1 MKFKIY
7 NKTKIFPCKNIVSLN
22 LFFKITNNIRKP
34 MLNLKKTWIF
44 LSLCSMSLLVF
55 CFNASSHAD
64 NEREIIKRVRET
76 LLFTSYAPKNLDVSY
91 SRDVFKKYMEDLDP
105 FKRYFLDSDMDEFS
119 EYRDKMSDMFINN
132 DVSFYH
138 LTIDRLYKR
147 IDETEQ
153 YVNDIFSQPISFS
166 NDDYFYSDDKKRK
179 FPKNK
184 DQAKQYWKS
193 YIKYR
198 ILQEIFNTQN
208 VKDSINTSDS
218 IKTDSIS
225 KKVTIKIEKPKTKE
239 EIEADA
245 VKKVKEN
252 LSEYFRQIKL
262 RKKSDLFSIF
272 VNAYTEVFDI
282 HTTYFSPKDKENF
295 NSSIS
300 GKIIGIGATLQ
311 DVKGYPTIR
320 ELVIGG
326 PAWKSKE
333 IEAGDKIIK
342 VQQGKNG
349 NPVSVVGM
357 LLDDA
362 IRLIRGEEKTTV
374 VLTLEKKDGST
385 KTVTLVREEI
395 EIQET
400 FVRSAIITDEKG
412 NKFGILYL
420 PEFYVNL
427 ESNSKGRD
435 CSDDIKREINELKKQ
450 GITGLIM
457 DVRNNGGG
465 SLSEVVDITGLF
477 VGKGPVVQVKDSGG
491 KIKVLDSKEKDIV
504 WDGPLILMT
513 NELSASAS
521 EILAGA
527 MQDYHRAVVVGPSQT
542 YGKGT
547 VQTIF
552 PLDRFGMKDDK
563 FGALKVT
570 IQKFYRI
577 NGSSTQ
583 LKGVNSDIVIPG
595 IFSYSDIFEKSQ
607 EYALPWDQIS
617 PTNYSTWNGTPKI
630 DYEYL
635 KARSSERLKGS
646 TYVSSIEKAGK
657 WTKELEKIAKIPLKY
672 DKFMQEMNKRR
683 DQSKVYEKE
692 TNFDAKIKVE
702 APAYELVKFKEDTV
716 LKAKREDW
724 YKGMKKDF
732 NLRESVNVLNDI
744 INKK

>member
-1 MKFKIY
+1 
-7 NKTKIFPCKNIVSLN
+7 
-22 LFFKITNNIRKP
+22 
-34 MLNLKKTWIF
+34 
-44 LSLCSMSLLVF
+44 MSLLAF
-55 CFNASSHAD
+55 CFNASSKDD
-64 NEREIIKRVRET
+64 NEKEIFKRVRET
-76 LLFTSYAPKNLDVSY
+76 LLYASYSPKNLNEQYSKDVY
-91 SRDVFKKYMEDLDP
+91 KKYMEDLDP
-105 FKRYFLDSDMDEFS
+105 FKRYFLKADINEFKKH
-119 EYRDKMSDMFINN
+119 EGKMSDMLINE

-147 IDETEQ
+147 INESEN
-153 YVNDIFSQPISFS
+153 YVNEIFKEPLSLNEDEF
-166 NDDYFYSDDKKRK
+166 FLTDDKKRD
-179 FPKNK
+179 FPANEKEAK
-184 DQAKQYWKS
+184 DYWRK

-198 ILQEIFNTQN
+198 VLQEIFNAQKQ
-208 VKDSINTSDS
+208 KDSVNDS
-218 IKTDSIS
+218 IKIS
-225 KKVTIKIEKPKTKE
+225 KLENKEKTKPQTKE

-245 VKKVKEN
+245 IKKVKEN
-252 LSEYFRQIKL
+252 LGEYFRQVKL

-272 VNAYTEVFDI
+272 INAYTEVFDV
-282 HTTYFSPKDKENF
+282 HTTYFSPKDKDNF
-295 NSSIS
+295 NSSMS

-311 DVKGYPTIR
+311 DIKGYPTIK

-342 VQQGKNG
+342 VQQGKKG
-349 NPVSVVGM
+349 EPVSVVGM

-362 IRLIRGEEKTTV
+362 IRLIRGEEKSTV
-374 VLTLEKKDGST
+374 VLTVEKKDGST
-385 KTVTLVREEI
+385 KNVTLVREEI

-427 ESNSKGRD
+427 EGNSKGGRD

-465 SLSEVVDITGLF
+465 SLSEVLDITGLF
-477 VGKGPVVQVKDSGG
+477 VGSGPVVQVKDSNG
-491 KIKVLDSKEKDIV
+491 KIKVLETKEKEIV
-504 WDGPLILMT
+504 WDGPLVVMT

-527 MQDYHRAVVVGPSQT
+527 LQDYKRAVIVGPEQT

-547 VQTIF
+547 VQTIY
-552 PLDRFGMKDDK
+552 PLDRFSMGDDK
-563 FGALKVT
+563 YGALKVT

-583 LKGVNSDIVIPG
+583 LRGVNSDIVIPD
-595 IFSYSDIFEKSQ
+595 ILTYSDIFEKSQ
-607 EYALPWDQIS
+607 KFALPWDQIS
-617 PTNYSTWNGTPKI
+617 TTQYTTWQGTPKI
-630 DYEYL
+630 DYTYIKE
-635 KARSSERLKGS
+635 KSKERLKGS
-646 TYVSSIEKAGK
+646 SYISSIEAIGN
-657 WTKELEKIAKIPLKY
+657 WTKELDKIDKISLSY
-672 DKFMQEMNKRR
+672 DKFMDEMEKRS
-683 DQSKVYEKE
+683 QQGKKYEKDI
-692 TNFDAKIKVE
+692 TFDAKIKVE
-702 APAYELVKFKEDTV
+702 APSYELVKFKQDTV

-732 NLRESVNVLNDI
+732 NLRESINVLNDI
-744 INKK
+744 IKK

>member
-1 MKFKIY
+1 
-7 NKTKIFPCKNIVSLN
+7 
-22 LFFKITNNIRKP
+22 

-55 CFNASSHAD
+55 CFNASSQD
-64 NEREIIKRVRET
+64 DREKEIFKRVKEV
-76 LLFTSYAPKNLDVSY
+76 LLYSY
-91 SRDVFKKYMEDLDP
+91 SPKDLDISYSKDVYKKYIEDLDP
-105 FKRYFLDSDMDEFS
+105 FKRYFLESDMEEFS
-119 EYRDKMSDMFINN
+119 KYKDKMSDMFIRN

-138 LTIDRLYKR
+138 LSIDRLYKR
-147 IDETEQ
+147 INETEE
-153 YVNDIFSQPISFS
+153 YVNDIFSKPITFT
-166 NDDYFYSDDKKRK
+166 NDDYFYTDDKKRK

-198 ILQEIFNTQN
+198 ILQEIFNGQKE
-208 VKDSINTSDS
+208 KDSINDVKELLENSD
-218 IKTDSIS
+218 KDKDS
-225 KKVTIKIEKPKTKE
+225 KKLNKAKTKE
-239 EIEADA
+239 ELQKES
-245 VKKVKEN
+245 VKKVQEN
-252 LSEYFRQIKL
+252 LSEYFRQVKL

-295 NSSIS
+295 NSSMS

-342 VQQGKNG
+342 VQQGKKG
-349 NPVSVVGM
+349 TPISVVGM

-374 VLTLEKKDGST
+374 VLTIEKKDGST
-385 KTVTLVREEI
+385 KTVSLVREEI

-400 FVRSAIITDEKG
+400 FVRSAIITDDKG

-427 ESNSKGRD
+427 ENNSKGRD
-435 CSDDIKREINELKKQ
+435 CSDDVKKEILELKKQ
-450 GITGLIM
+450 GIIGLIM

-465 SLSEVVDITGLF
+465 SLSEVVDIAGLF
-477 VGKGPVVQVKDSGG
+477 VGKGPVVQVKDASGE
-491 KIKVLDSKEKDIV
+491 IKVLKSKEKDIV

-527 MQDYHRAVVVGPSQT
+527 MQDYKRAVVVGPLQT

-547 VQTIF
+547 VQTII
-552 PLDRFGMKDDK
+552 PLNRFGMEDDK
-563 FGALKVT
+563 FGALKIT

-583 LKGVNSDIVIPG
+583 LKGVTSDIIIPG

-607 EYALPWDQIS
+607 EFALPWDQI
-617 PTNYSTWNGTPKI
+617 PSTKYTIWQGTPKI
-630 DYEYL
+630 DYQYL
-635 KARSSERLKGS
+635 KSQSEERLKGS
-646 TYVSSIEKAGK
+646 TYISSIEKAGK
-657 WTKELEKIAKIPLKY
+657 WTKELDKIDKIPLKY
-672 DKFMQEMNKRR
+672 EKFMQEMTKRR
-683 DQSKVYEKE
+683 DQGKIFEKE

-702 APAYELVKFKEDTV
+702 APDYELVKFKTDTV
-716 LKAKREDW
+716 LKAKRKDW

-744 INKK
+744 ISRK

>member
-1 MKFKIY
+1 
-7 NKTKIFPCKNIVSLN
+7 
-22 LFFKITNNIRKP
+22 

-55 CFNASSHAD
+55 CFNASSQD
-64 NEREIIKRVRET
+64 DREKEIFKRVKEV
-76 LLFTSYAPKNLDVSY
+76 LLYSY
-91 SRDVFKKYMEDLDP
+91 SPKDLDISYSKDVYKKYIEDLDP
-105 FKRYFLDSDMDEFS
+105 FKRYFLESDMEEFS
-119 EYRDKMSDMFINN
+119 KYKDKMSDMFIRN

-138 LTIDRLYKR
+138 LSIDRLYKR
-147 IDETEQ
+147 INETEE
-153 YVNDIFSQPISFS
+153 YVNDIFSKPITFT
-166 NDDYFYSDDKKRK
+166 NDDYFYTDDKKRK

-198 ILQEIFNTQN
+198 ILQEIFNGQKE
-208 VKDSINTSDS
+208 KDSINDVKELLENSD
-218 IKTDSIS
+218 KDKDS
-225 KKVTIKIEKPKTKE
+225 KKLNKAKTKE
-239 EIEADA
+239 ELQKES
-245 VKKVKEN
+245 VKKVQEN
-252 LSEYFRQIKL
+252 LSEYFRQVKL

-295 NSSIS
+295 NSSMS

-342 VQQGKNG
+342 VQQGKKG
-349 NPVSVVGM
+349 TPISVVGM

-374 VLTLEKKDGST
+374 VLTIEKKDGST
-385 KTVTLVREEI
+385 KTVSLVREEI

-400 FVRSAIITDEKG
+400 FVRSAIITDDKG

-427 ESNSKGRD
+427 ENNSKGRD
-435 CSDDIKREINELKKQ
+435 CSDDVKKEILELKKQ
-450 GITGLIM
+450 GIIGLIM

-477 VGKGPVVQVKDSGG
+477 VGKGPVVQVKDANGE
-491 KIKVLDSKEKDIV
+491 IKVLKSKEKDIV

-527 MQDYHRAVVVGPSQT
+527 MQDYKRAVVVGPLQT

-547 VQTIF
+547 VQTII
-552 PLDRFGMKDDK
+552 PLNRFGMEDDK
-563 FGALKVT
+563 FGALKIT

-583 LKGVNSDIVIPG
+583 LKGVTSDIIIPG

-607 EYALPWDQIS
+607 EFALPWDQI
-617 PTNYSTWNGTPKI
+617 PSTKYTIWQGTPKI
-630 DYEYL
+630 DYQYL
-635 KARSSERLKGS
+635 KSQSEERLKGS
-646 TYVSSIEKAGK
+646 TYISSIEKAGK
-657 WTKELEKIAKIPLKY
+657 WTKELDKIDKIPLKY
-672 DKFMQEMNKRR
+672 EKFMQEMTKRR
-683 DQSKVYEKE
+683 DQGKIFEKE

-702 APAYELVKFKEDTV
+702 APDYELVKFKTDTV

-732 NLRESVNVLNDI
+732 NLRESINVLNDMI
-744 INKK
+744 SRK

>member
-1 MKFKIY
+1 
-7 NKTKIFPCKNIVSLN
+7 
-22 LFFKITNNIRKP
+22 

-55 CFNASSHAD
+55 CFNASSHD
-64 NEREIIKRVRET
+64 DREKEIIKRVRET
-76 LLFTSYAPKNLDVSY
+76 LLYTSYAPKNLDLSY

-105 FKRYFLDSDMDEFS
+105 FKRYFLESDIDEFS
-119 EYRDKMSDMFINN
+119 EYKDKMSDMFINS

-153 YVNDIFSQPISFS
+153 YVNDIFGKPITFT
-166 NDDYFYSDDKKRK
+166 NDDYYYTDDKKRK
-179 FPKNK
+179 FPKNE

-198 ILQEIFNTQN
+198 ILQEIFNSQN
-208 VKDSINTSDS
+208 SKDSVNT
-218 IKTDSIS
+218 TNQ
-225 KKVTIKIEKPKTKE
+225 IKIDSAKVKITKKEIEKFKTKE
-239 EIEADA
+239 EIQEDA

-272 VNAYTEVFDI
+272 INAYTEVFDI

-311 DVKGYPTIR
+311 DIKGYPTIR

-362 IRLIRGEEKTTV
+362 IRLIRGEEKTTI

-385 KTVTLVREEI
+385 KTVSLVREEI

-400 FVRSAIITDEKG
+400 FVRSAIITDDKG

-420 PEFYVNL
+420 PEFYINL
-427 ESNSKGRD
+427 DNNNKGRD
-435 CSDDIKREINELKKQ
+435 CSEDIKREINELKKQ
-450 GITGLIM
+450 EITGLIM

-465 SLSEVVDITGLF
+465 SLSEVVDIAGLF
-477 VGKGPVVQVKDSGG
+477 IGKGPVVQVKDAGG
-491 KIKVLDSKEKDIV
+491 KINVLNSKEKDVV

-527 MQDYHRAVVVGPSQT
+527 MQDYQRAVVVGPSQT

-547 VQTIF
+547 VQTIYS
-552 PLDRFGMKDDK
+552 LDRFSMKDDK

-570 IQKFYRI
+570 IQKFYRVT
-577 NGSSTQ
+577 GSSTQ
-583 LKGVNSDIVIPG
+583 LKGINSDIVIPG

-607 EYALPWDQIS
+607 EYALPWDQIA
-617 PTNYSTWNGTPKI
+617 STKYTPWQGTPKL

-635 KARSSERLKGS
+635 KAKSAERLKGS
-646 TYVSSIEKAGK
+646 IYVSSIEKAGK
-657 WTKELEKIAKIPLKY
+657 WTKELEKIDKIPLRY
-672 DKFMQEMNKRR
+672 DKFMKEMTKRR
-683 DQSKVYEKE
+683 DQGKEFEKE

-702 APAYELVKFKEDTV
+702 APAYELIKFKEDTV

-732 NLRESVNVLNDI
+732 NLKEAVNVLNDI
-744 INKK
+744 IIKK

>member
-1 MKFKIY
+1 
-7 NKTKIFPCKNIVSLN
+7 
-22 LFFKITNNIRKP
+22 

-55 CFNASSHAD
+55 CFNASSQD
-64 NEREIIKRVRET
+64 DREKEIFKRVKEV
-76 LLFTSYAPKNLDVSY
+76 LLYSY
-91 SRDVFKKYMEDLDP
+91 SPKDLDISYSKDVYKKYIEDLDP
-105 FKRYFLDSDMDEFS
+105 FKRYFLESDMEEFS
-119 EYRDKMSDMFINN
+119 KYKDKMSDMFIRN

-138 LTIDRLYKR
+138 LSIDRLYKR
-147 IDETEQ
+147 INETEE
-153 YVNDIFSQPISFS
+153 YVNDIFSKPITFT
-166 NDDYFYSDDKKRK
+166 NDDYFYTDDKKRK

-198 ILQEIFNTQN
+198 ILQEIFNGQKE
-208 VKDSINTSDS
+208 KDSINDVKELLENSD
-218 IKTDSIS
+218 KDKDS
-225 KKVTIKIEKPKTKE
+225 KKLNKAKTKE
-239 EIEADA
+239 ELQKES
-245 VKKVKEN
+245 VKKVQEN
-252 LSEYFRQIKL
+252 LSEYFRQVKL

-295 NSSIS
+295 NSSMS

-342 VQQGKNG
+342 VQQGKKG
-349 NPVSVVGM
+349 TPISVVGM

-374 VLTLEKKDGST
+374 VLTIEKKDGST
-385 KTVTLVREEI
+385 KTVSLVREEI

-400 FVRSAIITDEKG
+400 FVRSAIITDDKG

-427 ESNSKGRD
+427 ENNSKGRD
-435 CSDDIKREINELKKQ
+435 CSDDVKKEILELKKQ
-450 GITGLIM
+450 GIIGLIM

-465 SLSEVVDITGLF
+465 SLSEVVDIVGLF
-477 VGKGPVVQVKDSGG
+477 VGKGPVVQVKDASGE
-491 KIKVLDSKEKDIV
+491 IKVLKSKEKDIV

-527 MQDYHRAVVVGPSQT
+527 MQDYKRAVVVGPLQT

-547 VQTIF
+547 VQTII
-552 PLDRFGMKDDK
+552 PLNRFGMEDDK
-563 FGALKVT
+563 FGALKIT

-583 LKGVNSDIVIPG
+583 LKGVTSDIIIPG

-607 EYALPWDQIS
+607 EFALPWDQI
-617 PTNYSTWNGTPKI
+617 PSTKYTIWQGTPKI
-630 DYEYL
+630 DYQYL
-635 KARSSERLKGS
+635 KSQSEERLKGS
-646 TYVSSIEKAGK
+646 TYISSIEKAGK
-657 WTKELEKIAKIPLKY
+657 WTKELDKIDKIPLKY
-672 DKFMQEMNKRR
+672 EKFMQEMTKRR
-683 DQSKVYEKE
+683 DQGKIFEKE

-702 APAYELVKFKEDTV
+702 APDYELVKFKTDTV
-716 LKAKREDW
+716 LKAKRKDW

-744 INKK
+744 ISRK

>member
-1 MKFKIY
+1 
-7 NKTKIFPCKNIVSLN
+7 
-22 LFFKITNNIRKP
+22 

-55 CFNASSHAD
+55 CFNASSQD
-64 NEREIIKRVRET
+64 DREKEIFKRVKEV
-76 LLFTSYAPKNLDVSY
+76 LLYSY
-91 SRDVFKKYMEDLDP
+91 SPKDLDISYSKDVYKKYIEDLDP
-105 FKRYFLDSDMDEFS
+105 FKRYFLESDMEEFS
-119 EYRDKMSDMFINN
+119 KYKDKMSDMFIRN

-138 LTIDRLYKR
+138 LSIDRLYKR
-147 IDETEQ
+147 INETEE
-153 YVNDIFSQPISFS
+153 YVNDIFSKPITFT
-166 NDDYFYSDDKKRK
+166 NDDYFYTDDKKRK

-198 ILQEIFNTQN
+198 ILQEIFNGQKE
-208 VKDSINTSDS
+208 KDSINDVKELSENSD
-218 IKTDSIS
+218 KDKDS
-225 KKVTIKIEKPKTKE
+225 KKLNKAKTKE
-239 EIEADA
+239 ELQKES
-245 VKKVKEN
+245 VKKVQEN
-252 LSEYFRQIKL
+252 LSEYFRQVKL

-295 NSSIS
+295 NSSMS

-342 VQQGKNG
+342 VQQGKKG
-349 NPVSVVGM
+349 TPISVVGM

-374 VLTLEKKDGST
+374 VLTIEKKDGST
-385 KTVTLVREEI
+385 KTVSLVREEI

-400 FVRSAIITDEKG
+400 FVRSAIITDDKG

-427 ESNSKGRD
+427 ENNSKGRD
-435 CSDDIKREINELKKQ
+435 CSDDVKKEILELKKQ
-450 GITGLIM
+450 GIIGLIM

-465 SLSEVVDITGLF
+465 SLSEVVDIAGLF
-477 VGKGPVVQVKDSGG
+477 VGKGPVVQVKDASGE
-491 KIKVLDSKEKDIV
+491 IKVLKSKEKDIV

-527 MQDYHRAVVVGPSQT
+527 MQDYKRAVVVGPLQT

-547 VQTIF
+547 VQTII
-552 PLDRFGMKDDK
+552 PLNRFGMEDDK
-563 FGALKVT
+563 FGALKIT

-583 LKGVNSDIVIPG
+583 LKGVTSDIIIPG

-607 EYALPWDQIS
+607 EFALPWDQI
-617 PTNYSTWNGTPKI
+617 PSTKYTIWQGTPKI
-630 DYEYL
+630 DYQYL
-635 KARSSERLKGS
+635 KSQSEERLKGS
-646 TYVSSIEKAGK
+646 TYISSIEKAGK
-657 WTKELEKIAKIPLKY
+657 WTKELDKIDKIPLKY
-672 DKFMQEMNKRR
+672 EKFMQEMTKRR
-683 DQSKVYEKE
+683 DQGKIFEKE

-702 APAYELVKFKEDTV
+702 APDYELVKFKTDTV

-732 NLRESVNVLNDI
+732 NLRESVNVLNDMI
-744 INKK
+744 SRK

>member
-1 MKFKIY
+1 
-7 NKTKIFPCKNIVSLN
+7 
-22 LFFKITNNIRKP
+22 

-55 CFNASSHAD
+55 CFNASSQD
-64 NEREIIKRVRET
+64 DREKEIFKRVKEV
-76 LLFTSYAPKNLDVSY
+76 LLYSY
-91 SRDVFKKYMEDLDP
+91 SPKDLDISYSKDVYKKYIEDLDP
-105 FKRYFLDSDMDEFS
+105 FKRYFLESDMEEFS
-119 EYRDKMSDMFINN
+119 KYKDKMSDMFIRN

-138 LTIDRLYKR
+138 LSIDRLYKR
-147 IDETEQ
+147 INETEE
-153 YVNDIFSQPISFS
+153 YVNDIFSKPITFT
-166 NDDYFYSDDKKRK
+166 NDDYFYTDDKKRK

-198 ILQEIFNTQN
+198 ILQEIFNGQKE
-208 VKDSINTSDS
+208 KDSINDVKELLENSD
-218 IKTDSIS
+218 KDKDS
-225 KKVTIKIEKPKTKE
+225 KKLNKAKTKE
-239 EIEADA
+239 ELQKES
-245 VKKVKEN
+245 VKKVQEN
-252 LSEYFRQIKL
+252 LSEYFRQVKL

-295 NSSIS
+295 NSSMS

-342 VQQGKNG
+342 VQQGKKG
-349 NPVSVVGM
+349 TPISVVGM

-374 VLTLEKKDGST
+374 VLTIEKKDGST
-385 KTVTLVREEI
+385 KTVSLVREEI

-400 FVRSAIITDEKG
+400 FVRSAIITDDKG

-427 ESNSKGRD
+427 ENNSKGRD
-435 CSDDIKREINELKKQ
+435 CSDDVKKEILELKKQ
-450 GITGLIM
+450 GIIGLIM

-477 VGKGPVVQVKDSGG
+477 VGKGPVVQVKDANGE
-491 KIKVLDSKEKDIV
+491 IKVLKSKEKDIV

-527 MQDYHRAVVVGPSQT
+527 MQDYKRAVVVGPLQT

-547 VQTIF
+547 VQTII
-552 PLDRFGMKDDK
+552 PLNRFGMEDDK
-563 FGALKVT
+563 FGALKIT

-583 LKGVNSDIVIPG
+583 LKGVTSDIIIPG

-607 EYALPWDQIS
+607 EFALPWDQI
-617 PTNYSTWNGTPKI
+617 PSTKYTIWQGTPKI
-630 DYEYL
+630 DYQYL
-635 KARSSERLKGS
+635 KSQSEERLKGS
-646 TYVSSIEKAGK
+646 TYISSIEKAGK
-657 WTKELEKIAKIPLKY
+657 WTKELDKIDKIPLKY
-672 DKFMQEMNKRR
+672 EKFMQEMTKRR
-683 DQSKVYEKE
+683 DQGKIFEKE

-702 APAYELVKFKEDTV
+702 APDYELVKFKTDTV
-716 LKAKREDW
+716 LKAKRKDW

-744 INKK
+744 ISRK

>member
-1 MKFKIY
+1 
-7 NKTKIFPCKNIVSLN
+7 
-22 LFFKITNNIRKP
+22 

-55 CFNASSHAD
+55 CFNASSQD
-64 NEREIIKRVRET
+64 DREKEIFKRVKEV
-76 LLFTSYAPKNLDVSY
+76 LLYSY
-91 SRDVFKKYMEDLDP
+91 SPKDLDISYSKDVYKKYIEDLDP
-105 FKRYFLDSDMDEFS
+105 FKRYFLESDMEEFS
-119 EYRDKMSDMFINN
+119 KYKDKMSDMFIRN

-138 LTIDRLYKR
+138 LSIDRLYKR
-147 IDETEQ
+147 INETEE
-153 YVNDIFSQPISFS
+153 YVNDIFSKPITFT
-166 NDDYFYSDDKKRK
+166 NDDYFYTDDKKRK

-198 ILQEIFNTQN
+198 ILQEIFNGQKE
-208 VKDSINTSDS
+208 KDSINDVKELLENSD
-218 IKTDSIS
+218 KDKDS
-225 KKVTIKIEKPKTKE
+225 KKLNKAKTKE
-239 EIEADA
+239 ELQKES
-245 VKKVKEN
+245 VKKVQEN
-252 LSEYFRQIKL
+252 LSEYFRQVKL

-295 NSSIS
+295 NSSMS

-342 VQQGKNG
+342 VQQGKKG
-349 NPVSVVGM
+349 TPISVVGM

-374 VLTLEKKDGST
+374 VLTIEKKDGST
-385 KTVTLVREEI
+385 KTVSLVREEI

-400 FVRSAIITDEKG
+400 FVRSAIITDDKG

-427 ESNSKGRD
+427 ENNSKGRD
-435 CSDDIKREINELKKQ
+435 CSDDVKKEILELKKQ
-450 GITGLIM
+450 GIIGLIM

-477 VGKGPVVQVKDSGG
+477 VGKGPVVQVKDANGE
-491 KIKVLDSKEKDIV
+491 IKVLKSKEKDIV

-527 MQDYHRAVVVGPSQT
+527 MQDYKRAVVVGPLQT

-547 VQTIF
+547 VQTII
-552 PLDRFGMKDDK
+552 PLNRFGMEDDK
-563 FGALKVT
+563 FGALKIT

-583 LKGVNSDIVIPG
+583 LKGVTSDIIIPG

-607 EYALPWDQIS
+607 EFALPWDQI
-617 PTNYSTWNGTPKI
+617 PSTKYTIWQGTPKI
-630 DYEYL
+630 DYQYL
-635 KARSSERLKGS
+635 KSQSEERLKGS
-646 TYVSSIEKAGK
+646 TYISSIEKAGK
-657 WTKELEKIAKIPLKY
+657 WTKELDKIDKIPLKY
-672 DKFMQEMNKRR
+672 EKFMQEMTKRR
-683 DQSKVYEKE
+683 DQGKIFEKE

-702 APAYELVKFKEDTV
+702 APDYELIKFKTDTV

-732 NLRESVNVLNDI
+732 NLRESVNVLNDMI
-744 INKK
+744 SRK

>member
-1 MKFKIY
+1 
-7 NKTKIFPCKNIVSLN
+7 
-22 LFFKITNNIRKP
+22 

-55 CFNASSHAD
+55 CFNASSQD
-64 NEREIIKRVRET
+64 DREKEIFKRVKEV
-76 LLFTSYAPKNLDVSY
+76 LLYSY
-91 SRDVFKKYMEDLDP
+91 SPKDLDISYSKDVYKKYIEDLDP
-105 FKRYFLDSDMDEFS
+105 FKRYFLESDMEEFS
-119 EYRDKMSDMFINN
+119 KYKDKMSDMFIRN

-138 LTIDRLYKR
+138 LSIDRLYKR
-147 IDETEQ
+147 INETEE
-153 YVNDIFSQPISFS
+153 YVNDIFSKPITFT
-166 NDDYFYSDDKKRK
+166 NDDYFYTDDKKRK

-198 ILQEIFNTQN
+198 ILQEIFNGQKE
-208 VKDSINTSDS
+208 KDSINDVKELLENSD
-218 IKTDSIS
+218 KDKDS
-225 KKVTIKIEKPKTKE
+225 KKLNKAKTKE
-239 EIEADA
+239 ELQKESI
-245 VKKVKEN
+245 KKVQEN
-252 LSEYFRQIKL
+252 LSEYFRQVKL

-295 NSSIS
+295 NSSMS

-342 VQQGKNG
+342 VQQGKKG
-349 NPVSVVGM
+349 TPISVVGM

-374 VLTLEKKDGST
+374 VLTIEKKDGST
-385 KTVTLVREEI
+385 KTVSLVREEI

-400 FVRSAIITDEKG
+400 FVRSAIITDDKG

-427 ESNSKGRD
+427 ENNSKGRD
-435 CSDDIKREINELKKQ
+435 CSDDVKKEILELKKQ
-450 GITGLIM
+450 GIIGLIM

-477 VGKGPVVQVKDSGG
+477 VGKGPVVQVKDANGE
-491 KIKVLDSKEKDIV
+491 IKVLKSKEKDIV

-527 MQDYHRAVVVGPSQT
+527 MQDYKRAVVVGPLQT

-547 VQTIF
+547 VQTII
-552 PLDRFGMKDDK
+552 PLNRFGMEDDK
-563 FGALKVT
+563 FGALKIT

-583 LKGVNSDIVIPG
+583 LKGVTSDIIIPG

-607 EYALPWDQIS
+607 EFALPWDQI
-617 PTNYSTWNGTPKI
+617 PSTKYTIWQGTPKI
-630 DYEYL
+630 DYQYL
-635 KARSSERLKGS
+635 KSQSEERLKGS
-646 TYVSSIEKAGK
+646 TYISSIEKAGK
-657 WTKELEKIAKIPLKY
+657 WTKELDKIDKIPLKY
-672 DKFMQEMNKRR
+672 EKFMQEMTKRR
-683 DQSKVYEKE
+683 DQGKIFEKE

-702 APAYELVKFKEDTV
+702 APDYELVKFKTDTV

-732 NLRESVNVLNDI
+732 NLRESVNVLNDMI
-744 INKK
+744 SRK

>member
-1 MKFKIY
+1 MF
-7 NKTKIFPCKNIVSLN
+7 NF
-22 LFFKITNNIRKP
+22 R
-34 MLNLKKTWIF
+34 KTWIF
-44 LSLCSMSLLVF
+44 LSLCSMSLLAF
-55 CFNASSHAD
+55 CFNASSKDD
-64 NEREIIKRVRET
+64 NEKEIFKRVRET
-76 LLFTSYAPKNLDVSY
+76 LLYASYSPKNLNEQYSKDVY
-91 SRDVFKKYMEDLDP
+91 KKYMEDLDP
-105 FKRYFLDSDMDEFS
+105 FKRYFLKADINEFKKH
-119 EYRDKMSDMFINN
+119 EGKMSDMLINE

-147 IDETEQ
+147 INESEN
-153 YVNDIFSQPISFS
+153 YVNEIFKEPLSLNEDEF
-166 NDDYFYSDDKKRK
+166 FLTDDKKRD
-179 FPKNK
+179 FPANEKEAK
-184 DQAKQYWKS
+184 DYWRK

-198 ILQEIFNTQN
+198 VLQEIFNAQKQ
-208 VKDSINTSDS
+208 KDSVNDS
-218 IKTDSIS
+218 IKIS
-225 KKVTIKIEKPKTKE
+225 KLENKEKTKPQTKE

-245 VKKVKEN
+245 IKKVKEN
-252 LSEYFRQIKL
+252 LGEYFRQVKL

-272 VNAYTEVFDI
+272 INAYTEVFDV
-282 HTTYFSPKDKENF
+282 HTTYFSPKDKDNF
-295 NSSIS
+295 NSSMS

-311 DVKGYPTIR
+311 DIKGYPTIK

-342 VQQGKNG
+342 VQQGKKG
-349 NPVSVVGM
+349 EPVSVVGM

-362 IRLIRGEEKTTV
+362 IRLIRGEEKSTV
-374 VLTLEKKDGST
+374 VLTVEKKDGST
-385 KTVTLVREEI
+385 KNVTLVREEI

-427 ESNSKGRD
+427 EGNSKGGRD

-465 SLSEVVDITGLF
+465 SLSEVLDITGLF
-477 VGKGPVVQVKDSGG
+477 VGSGPVVQVKDSNG
-491 KIKVLDSKEKDIV
+491 KIKVLETKEKEIV
-504 WDGPLILMT
+504 WDGPLVVMT

-527 MQDYHRAVVVGPSQT
+527 LQDYKRAVIVGPEQT

-547 VQTIF
+547 VQTIY
-552 PLDRFGMKDDK
+552 PLDRFSMGDDK
-563 FGALKVT
+563 YGALKVT

-583 LKGVNSDIVIPG
+583 LRGVNSDIVIPD
-595 IFSYSDIFEKSQ
+595 ILTYSDIFEKSQ
-607 EYALPWDQIS
+607 KFALPWDQIS
-617 PTNYSTWNGTPKI
+617 TTQYTTWQGTPKI
-630 DYEYL
+630 DYTYIKE
-635 KARSSERLKGS
+635 KSKERLKGS
-646 TYVSSIEKAGK
+646 SYISSIEAIGN
-657 WTKELEKIAKIPLKY
+657 WTKELDKIDKISLSY
-672 DKFMQEMNKRR
+672 DKFMDEMEKRS
-683 DQSKVYEKE
+683 QQGKKYEKDI
-692 TNFDAKIKVE
+692 TFDAKIKVE
-702 APAYELVKFKEDTV
+702 APSYELVKFKQDTV

-732 NLRESVNVLNDI
+732 NLRESINVLNDI
-744 INKK
+744 IKK

>member
-1 MKFKIY
+1 
-7 NKTKIFPCKNIVSLN
+7 
-22 LFFKITNNIRKP
+22 

-55 CFNASSHAD
+55 CFNASSQD
-64 NEREIIKRVRET
+64 DREKEIFKRVKEV
-76 LLFTSYAPKNLDVSY
+76 LLYSY
-91 SRDVFKKYMEDLDP
+91 SPKDLDISYSKDVYKKYIEDLDP
-105 FKRYFLDSDMDEFS
+105 FKRYFLESDMEEFS
-119 EYRDKMSDMFINN
+119 KYKDKMSDMFIRN

-138 LTIDRLYKR
+138 LSIDRLYKR
-147 IDETEQ
+147 INETEE
-153 YVNDIFSQPISFS
+153 YVNDIFSKPITFT
-166 NDDYFYSDDKKRK
+166 NDDYFYTDDKKRK

-198 ILQEIFNTQN
+198 ILQEIFNGQKE
-208 VKDSINTSDS
+208 KDSINDVKELSENSD
-218 IKTDSIS
+218 KDKDS
-225 KKVTIKIEKPKTKE
+225 KKLNKAKTKE
-239 EIEADA
+239 ELQKES
-245 VKKVKEN
+245 VKKVQEN
-252 LSEYFRQIKL
+252 LSEYFRQVKL

-295 NSSIS
+295 NSSMS

-342 VQQGKNG
+342 VQQGKKG
-349 NPVSVVGM
+349 TPISVVGM

-374 VLTLEKKDGST
+374 VLTIEKKDGST
-385 KTVTLVREEI
+385 KTVSLVREEI

-400 FVRSAIITDEKG
+400 FVRSAIITDDKG

-427 ESNSKGRD
+427 ENNSKGRD
-435 CSDDIKREINELKKQ
+435 CSDDVKKEILELKKQ
-450 GITGLIM
+450 GIIGLIM

-465 SLSEVVDITGLF
+465 SLSEVVDIAGLF
-477 VGKGPVVQVKDSGG
+477 VGKGPVVQVKDASGE
-491 KIKVLDSKEKDIV
+491 IKVLKSKEKDIV

-527 MQDYHRAVVVGPSQT
+527 MQDYKRAVVVGPLQT

-547 VQTIF
+547 VQTII
-552 PLDRFGMKDDK
+552 PLNRFGMEDDK
-563 FGALKVT
+563 FGALKIT

-583 LKGVNSDIVIPG
+583 LKGVTSDIIIPG

-607 EYALPWDQIS
+607 EFALPWDQI
-617 PTNYSTWNGTPKI
+617 PSTKYTIWQGTPKI
-630 DYEYL
+630 DYQYL
-635 KARSSERLKGS
+635 KSQSEERLKGS
-646 TYVSSIEKAGK
+646 TYISSIEKAGK
-657 WTKELEKIAKIPLKY
+657 WTKELDKIDKIPLKY
-672 DKFMQEMNKRR
+672 EKFMQEMTKRR
-683 DQSKVYEKE
+683 DQGKIFEKE

-702 APAYELVKFKEDTV
+702 APDYELVKFKTDTV
-716 LKAKREDW
+716 LKAKRKDW

-744 INKK
+744 ISRK

>member
-1 MKFKIY
+1 
-7 NKTKIFPCKNIVSLN
+7 
-22 LFFKITNNIRKP
+22 

-55 CFNASSHAD
+55 CFNASSQD
-64 NEREIIKRVRET
+64 DREKEIFKRVKEV
-76 LLFTSYAPKNLDVSY
+76 LLYSY
-91 SRDVFKKYMEDLDP
+91 SPKDLDISYSKDVYKKYIEDLDP
-105 FKRYFLDSDMDEFS
+105 FKRYFLESDMEEFS
-119 EYRDKMSDMFINN
+119 KYKDKMSDMFIRN

-138 LTIDRLYKR
+138 LSIDRLYKR
-147 IDETEQ
+147 INETEE
-153 YVNDIFSQPISFS
+153 YVNDIFSKPITFT
-166 NDDYFYSDDKKRK
+166 NDDYFYTDDKKRK

-198 ILQEIFNTQN
+198 ILQEIFNGQKE
-208 VKDSINTSDS
+208 KDSINDVKELLENSD
-218 IKTDSIS
+218 KDKDS
-225 KKVTIKIEKPKTKE
+225 KKLNKAKTKE
-239 EIEADA
+239 ELQKES
-245 VKKVKEN
+245 VKKVQEN
-252 LSEYFRQIKL
+252 LSEYFRQVKL

-295 NSSIS
+295 NSSMS

-342 VQQGKNG
+342 VQQGKKG
-349 NPVSVVGM
+349 TPISVVGM

-374 VLTLEKKDGST
+374 VLTIEKKDGST
-385 KTVTLVREEI
+385 KTVSLVREEI

-400 FVRSAIITDEKG
+400 FVRSAIITDDKG

-427 ESNSKGRD
+427 ENNSKGRD
-435 CSDDIKREINELKKQ
+435 CSDDVKKEILELKKQ
-450 GITGLIM
+450 GIIGLIM

-477 VGKGPVVQVKDSGG
+477 VGKGPVVQVKDANGE
-491 KIKVLDSKEKDIV
+491 IKVLKSKEKDIV

-527 MQDYHRAVVVGPSQT
+527 MQDYKRAVVVGPLQT

-547 VQTIF
+547 VQTII
-552 PLDRFGMKDDK
+552 PLNRFGMEDDK
-563 FGALKVT
+563 FGALKIT

-583 LKGVNSDIVIPG
+583 LKGVTSDIIIPG

-607 EYALPWDQIS
+607 EFALPWDQI
-617 PTNYSTWNGTPKI
+617 PSTKYTIWQGTPKI
-630 DYEYL
+630 DYQYL
-635 KARSSERLKGS
+635 KSQSEERLKGS
-646 TYVSSIEKAGK
+646 TYISSIEKAGK
-657 WTKELEKIAKIPLKY
+657 WTKELDKIDKIPLKY
-672 DKFMQEMNKRR
+672 EKFMQEMTKRR
-683 DQSKVYEKE
+683 DQGKIFEKE

-702 APAYELVKFKEDTV
+702 APDYELVKFKTDTV

-732 NLRESVNVLNDI
+732 NLRESVNVLNDMI
-744 INKK
+744 SRK

>member
-1 MKFKIY
+1 
-7 NKTKIFPCKNIVSLN
+7 
-22 LFFKITNNIRKP
+22 

-55 CFNASSHAD
+55 CFNASSQD
-64 NEREIIKRVRET
+64 DREKEIFKRVKEV
-76 LLFTSYAPKNLDVSY
+76 LLYSY
-91 SRDVFKKYMEDLDP
+91 SPKDLDISYSKDVYKKYIEDLDP
-105 FKRYFLDSDMDEFS
+105 FKRYFLESDMEEFS
-119 EYRDKMSDMFINN
+119 KYKDKMSDMFIRN

-138 LTIDRLYKR
+138 LSIDRLYKR
-147 IDETEQ
+147 INETEE
-153 YVNDIFSQPISFS
+153 YVNDIFSKPITFT
-166 NDDYFYSDDKKRK
+166 NDDYFYTDDKKRK

-198 ILQEIFNTQN
+198 ILQEIFNGQKE
-208 VKDSINTSDS
+208 KDSINDVKELLENSD
-218 IKTDSIS
+218 KDKDS
-225 KKVTIKIEKPKTKE
+225 KKLNKAKTKE
-239 EIEADA
+239 ELQKES
-245 VKKVKEN
+245 VKKVQEN
-252 LSEYFRQIKL
+252 LSEYFRQVKL

-295 NSSIS
+295 NSSMS

-342 VQQGKNG
+342 VQQGKKG
-349 NPVSVVGM
+349 TPISVVGM

-374 VLTLEKKDGST
+374 VLTIEKKDGST
-385 KTVTLVREEI
+385 KTVSLVREEI

-400 FVRSAIITDEKG
+400 FVRSAIITDDKG

-427 ESNSKGRD
+427 ENNSKGRD
-435 CSDDIKREINELKKQ
+435 CSDDVKKEILELKKQ
-450 GITGLIM
+450 GIIGLIM

-465 SLSEVVDITGLF
+465 SLSEVVDIAGLF
-477 VGKGPVVQVKDSGG
+477 VGKGPVVQVKDASGE
-491 KIKVLDSKEKDIV
+491 IKVLKSKEKDIV

-527 MQDYHRAVVVGPSQT
+527 MQDYKRAVVVGPLQT

-547 VQTIF
+547 VQTII
-552 PLDRFGMKDDK
+552 PLNRFGMEDDK
-563 FGALKVT
+563 FGALKIT

-583 LKGVNSDIVIPG
+583 LKGVTSDIIIPG

-607 EYALPWDQIS
+607 EFALPWDQI
-617 PTNYSTWNGTPKI
+617 PSTKYTIWQGTPKI
-630 DYEYL
+630 DYQYL
-635 KARSSERLKGS
+635 KSQSEERLKGS
-646 TYVSSIEKAGK
+646 TYISSIEKAGK
-657 WTKELEKIAKIPLKY
+657 WTKELDKIDKIPLKY
-672 DKFMQEMNKRR
+672 EKFMQEMTKRR
-683 DQSKVYEKE
+683 DQGKIFEKE

-702 APAYELVKFKEDTV
+702 APDYELVKFKTDTV

-744 INKK
+744 ISRK

>member
-1 MKFKIY
+1 
-7 NKTKIFPCKNIVSLN
+7 
-22 LFFKITNNIRKP
+22 

-55 CFNASSHAD
+55 CFNASSQD
-64 NEREIIKRVRET
+64 DREKEIFKRVKEV
-76 LLFTSYAPKNLDVSY
+76 LLYSY
-91 SRDVFKKYMEDLDP
+91 SPKDLDISYSKDVYKKYIEDLDP
-105 FKRYFLDSDMDEFS
+105 FKRYFLESDMEEFS
-119 EYRDKMSDMFINN
+119 KYKDKMSDMFIRN

-138 LTIDRLYKR
+138 LSIDRLYKR
-147 IDETEQ
+147 INETEE
-153 YVNDIFSQPISFS
+153 YVNDIFSKPITFT
-166 NDDYFYSDDKKRK
+166 NDDYFYTDDKKRK

-198 ILQEIFNTQN
+198 ILQEIFNGQKE
-208 VKDSINTSDS
+208 KDSINDVKELLENSD
-218 IKTDSIS
+218 KDKDS
-225 KKVTIKIEKPKTKE
+225 KKLNKAKTKE
-239 EIEADA
+239 ELQKES
-245 VKKVKEN
+245 VKKVQEN
-252 LSEYFRQIKL
+252 LSEYFRQVKL

-295 NSSIS
+295 NSSMS

-342 VQQGKNG
+342 VQQGKKG
-349 NPVSVVGM
+349 TPISVVGM

-374 VLTLEKKDGST
+374 VLTIEKKDGST
-385 KTVTLVREEI
+385 KTVSLVREEI

-400 FVRSAIITDEKG
+400 FVRSAIITDDKG

-427 ESNSKGRD
+427 ENNSKGRD
-435 CSDDIKREINELKKQ
+435 CSDDVKKEILELKKQ
-450 GITGLIM
+450 GIIGLIM

-465 SLSEVVDITGLF
+465 SLSEVVDIAGLF
-477 VGKGPVVQVKDSGG
+477 VGKGPVVQVKDASGE
-491 KIKVLDSKEKDIV
+491 IKVLKSKEKDIV

-527 MQDYHRAVVVGPSQT
+527 MQDYKRAVVVGPLQT

-547 VQTIF
+547 VQTII
-552 PLDRFGMKDDK
+552 PLNRFGMEDDK
-563 FGALKVT
+563 FGALKIT

-583 LKGVNSDIVIPG
+583 LKGVTSDIIIPG

-607 EYALPWDQIS
+607 EFALPWDQI
-617 PTNYSTWNGTPKI
+617 PSTKYTIWQGTPKI
-630 DYEYL
+630 DYQYL
-635 KARSSERLKGS
+635 KSQSEERLKGS
-646 TYVSSIEKAGK
+646 TYISSIEKAGK
-657 WTKELEKIAKIPLKY
+657 WTKELDKIDKIPLKY
-672 DKFMQEMNKRR
+672 EKFMQEMTKRR
-683 DQSKVYEKE
+683 DQGKIFEKE

-702 APAYELVKFKEDTV
+702 APDYELVKFKTDTV

-732 NLRESVNVLNDI
+732 NLRESVNVLNDMI
-744 INKK
+744 SRK

>member
-1 MKFKIY
+1 
-7 NKTKIFPCKNIVSLN
+7 
-22 LFFKITNNIRKP
+22 
-34 MLNLKKTWIF
+34 
-44 LSLCSMSLLVF
+44 MSLLVF
-55 CFNASSHAD
+55 CFNASSQD
-64 NEREIIKRVRET
+64 DREKEIFKRVKEV
-76 LLFTSYAPKNLDVSY
+76 LLYSY
-91 SRDVFKKYMEDLDP
+91 SPKDLDISYSKDVYKKYIEDLDP
-105 FKRYFLDSDMDEFS
+105 FKRYFLESDMEEFS
-119 EYRDKMSDMFINN
+119 KYKDKMSDMFIRN

-138 LTIDRLYKR
+138 LSIDRLYKR
-147 IDETEQ
+147 INETEE
-153 YVNDIFSQPISFS
+153 YVNDIFSKPITFT
-166 NDDYFYSDDKKRK
+166 NDDYFYTDDKKRK

-198 ILQEIFNTQN
+198 ILQEIFNGQKE
-208 VKDSINTSDS
+208 KDSINDVKELLENSD
-218 IKTDSIS
+218 KDKDS
-225 KKVTIKIEKPKTKE
+225 KKLNKAKTKE
-239 EIEADA
+239 ELQKES
-245 VKKVKEN
+245 VKKVQEN
-252 LSEYFRQIKL
+252 LSEYFRQVKL

-295 NSSIS
+295 NSSMS

-342 VQQGKNG
+342 VQQGKKG
-349 NPVSVVGM
+349 TPISVVGM

-374 VLTLEKKDGST
+374 VLTIEKKDGST
-385 KTVTLVREEI
+385 KTVSLVREEI

-400 FVRSAIITDEKG
+400 FVRSAIITDDKG

-427 ESNSKGRD
+427 ENNSKGRD
-435 CSDDIKREINELKKQ
+435 CSDDVKKEILELKKQ
-450 GITGLIM
+450 GIIGLIM

-465 SLSEVVDITGLF
+465 SLSEVVDIAGLF
-477 VGKGPVVQVKDSGG
+477 VGKGPVVQVKDASGE
-491 KIKVLDSKEKDIV
+491 IKVLKSKEKDIV

-527 MQDYHRAVVVGPSQT
+527 MQDYKRAVVVGPLQT

-547 VQTIF
+547 VQTII
-552 PLDRFGMKDDK
+552 PLNRFGMEDDK
-563 FGALKVT
+563 FGALKIT

-583 LKGVNSDIVIPG
+583 LKGVTSDIIIPG

-607 EYALPWDQIS
+607 EFALPWDQI
-617 PTNYSTWNGTPKI
+617 PSTKYTIWQGTPKI
-630 DYEYL
+630 DYQYL
-635 KARSSERLKGS
+635 KSQSEERLKGS
-646 TYVSSIEKAGK
+646 TYISSIEKAGK
-657 WTKELEKIAKIPLKY
+657 WTKELDKIDKIPLKY
-672 DKFMQEMNKRR
+672 EKFMQEMTKRR
-683 DQSKVYEKE
+683 DQGKIFEKE

-702 APAYELVKFKEDTV
+702 APDYELVKFKTDTV
-716 LKAKREDW
+716 LKAKRKDW

-744 INKK
+744 ISRK